1 MSIETQAEAFLV
13 EKRVA
18 VVGVSRKKGTG
29 NAILGALRKRGHAAF
44 PVNPNAEEVDGETC
58 YPSVKAIPGGVG
70 AAVIVTRP
78 EVAEGVMRE
87 CVESG
92 VEKVWMHHNALF
104 GAKSSSVSA
113 AAAEYGREHGVEVIA
128 GGCPLMFGKQADFGH
143 KCFRWLLNLVGKL
156 P

>member
-1 MSIETQAEAFLV
+1 MSIETQAEAFLA

-29 NAILGALRKRGHAAF
+29 KAILGALRKRGYVAF
-44 PVNPNAEEVDGETC
+44 PVNPNAEQVDGETC

-78 EVAEGVMRE
+78 EVAEGVVRE
-87 CVESG
+87 CVEIG
-92 VEKVWMHHNALF
+92 VDKVWMHHNALF
-104 GAKSSSVSA
+104 GAKSSSVSRA
-113 AAAEYGREHGVEVIA
+113 AADHGRQNGITVIA
-128 GGCPLMFGKQADFGH
+128 GGCPLMFGKQADLGH
-143 KCFRWLLNLVGKL
+143 KCMRWLLDLAGKL